1 MWSECSGRKASE
13 GTDCRVGKIMLVQDV
28 ARCGQSSLN
37 WRAAGWGEVAERRE
51 PDPVTRLYA
60 VVTSLD
66 FVLAV
71 MGSC

>member
-1 MWSECSGRKASE
+1 M
-13 GTDCRVGKIMLVQDV
+13 
-28 ARCGQSSLN
+28 
-37 WRAAGWGEVAERRE
+37 GWGEVAERRE